1 MERVILLNQAII
13 ELSCKC
19 IDRIKAMLCDEM
31 KVDEEELKKR
41 IASNDGLKEQVFDL
55 IVDAD
60 KGSKKRVLEE
70 EKVME
75 ADLIICSLLY
85 KENDI
90 YEKKMEEMAKMR
102 VEKLKELGL
111 SN

>member
-19 IDRIKAMLCDEM
+19 IDRIKTMLCDEM

-41 IASNDGLKEQVFDL
+41 VVSNDGLKEQVFDL
-55 IVDAD
+55 IVDAE

-85 KENDI
+85 KDNEV
-90 YEKKMEEMAKMR
+90 YEKKMEEMARMR

-111 SN
+111 SS

>member
-55 IVDAD
+55 IVDAE
-60 KGSKKRVLEE
+60 KGSKRECSKKKR
-70 EKVME
+70 
-75 ADLIICSLLY
+75 
-85 KENDI
+85 
-90 YEKKMEEMAKMR
+90 
-102 VEKLKELGL
+102 
-111 SN
+111 

>member
-1 MERVILLNQAII
+1 M
-13 ELSCKC
+13 
-19 IDRIKAMLCDEM
+19 
-31 KVDEEELKKR
+31 
-41 IASNDGLKEQVFDL
+41 
-55 IVDAD
+55 
-60 KGSKKRVLEE
+60 LEE

-102 VEKLKELGL
+102 VEK
-111 SN
+111 